1 MKTKRVGW
9 GHLSSR
15 TWAPLLGL
23 WAVCVATFGAF
34 WVKWGSIGWSV
45 GSYWWDDLALSG
57 AVAAMNQGLV
67 PTVDFWAPF
76 VLPLYVKQVAQQL
89 VGPVRGYLLECLM
102 QAGLVLILFTALVWG
117 HRQRRGVY
125 WMGAV
130 AVLVALLPFNL
141 TSVAEARLG
150 TVSFSG
156 SYNRLGNGLLTLL
169 FLLPVVQRR
178 SMPTIW
184 LSCFF
189 ALAMLLK
196 ITVLQTALALVGLLV
211 WVQPGRGWLKC
222 WLMAA
227 TGAALLLLPLSWY
240 FDHWQGYFAALK
252 GLSEVRAQVL
262 ADRAEFLNYYVYSD
276 HRFELFVYLFIAL
289 IFALRG
295 AVLRVDWLRSIVW
308 YLAAVAMGVLFTLTN
323 FGDNGMVPA
332 MSAAYALFAMSD
344 EQFKKSLPELQA
356 LPMVRALRSCA
367 IAATLLVGLAYAM
380 LSWRSMD
387 GLIQASGRPQ
397 HALQLFPDG
406 GAEPYQIDEEAWSGR
421 MYIESRWASLNLRNP
436 KVYAT
441 YAEKFSAALSYLRE
455 NYPDRSTSVYALDF
469 PSYVFSYFGGYRVP
483 TGSRPWLLYGHE
495 LTLDHVPPASEL
507 LADVDILMKSNCSL
521 SGGNRAFLGA
531 IYRVPIE
538 RDWEK
543 VAALP
548 CWDVFRSKVRPM
560 HVKGQGRL
568 P

>member
-1 MKTKRVGW
+1 MKTKGVGW
-9 GHLSSR
+9 GCLFSR

-23 WAVCVATFGAF
+23 WGICVATFWAF
-34 WVKWGSIGWSV
+34 WVKWGSAGWSV

-76 VLPLYVKQVAQQL
+76 VLPLYIKQAAQQL
-89 VGPVRGYLLECLM
+89 VGPVRGYVLECLL
-102 QAGLVLILFTALVWG
+102 QAALVLILFTALVWG
-117 HRQRRGVY
+117 RRQRRGVY
-125 WMGAV
+125 WMGAL

-169 FLLPVVQRR
+169 FLLPVVQRER
-178 SMPTIW
+178 LPSVW
-184 LSCFF
+184 LGCFF
-189 ALAMLLK
+189 AMAMLLK
-196 ITVLQTALALVGLLV
+196 ITVLQAALALVGLLV
-211 WVQPGRGWLKC
+211 WVQPGRGWSKC
-222 WLMAA
+222 WLMAVG
-227 TGAALLLLPLSWY
+227 GAALLLLPLSWH
-240 FDHWQGYFAALK
+240 FDHWHGYLAALK

-262 ADRAEFLNYYVYSD
+262 ADRSEFLNYYVYSD
-276 HRFELFVYLFIAL
+276 HRFELFVYLFVAL
-289 IFALRG
+289 LFALRG
-295 AVLRVDWLRSIVW
+295 VVLRVDWLRSIVW
-308 YLAAVAMGVLFTLTN
+308 YLAALAVSVLFTLTN
-323 FGDNGMVPA
+323 FGDNGMAPA

-344 EQFKKSLPELQA
+344 DQFKKSLPVLQVSPA
-356 LPMVRALRSCA
+356 ARALRSCA
-367 IAATLLVGLAYAM
+367 IAAVLLVGLAYAA

-387 GLIQASGRPQ
+387 GVIRASGHAQ
-397 HALQLFPDG
+397 HAMQLFPDG
-406 GAEPYQIDEEAWSGR
+406 GSAPYQIDEDAWSGR
-421 MYIESRWASLNLRNP
+421 AYIESRWAPLNLRNP

-441 YAEKFSAALSYLRE
+441 YAERLSMALSYLRE
-455 NYPDRSTSVYALDF
+455 NHPDRSLSVYALDF
-469 PSYVFSYFGGYRVP
+469 PSYVFSLLGGYRVP
-483 TGSRPWLLYGHE
+483 IGSRPWLLYGHE

-538 RDWEK
+538 QDWEK

-548 CWDVFRSKVRPM
+548 CWDVYQSRTRTLLGKSPRVP
-560 HVKGQGRL
+560 